1 MRASMLILLIVV
13 AFSLGGCGDSN
24 KETITISGAWALYPL
39 TIRWAEEYQKIHPDV
54 KIEVSAGGAGKGMT
68 DALAEAVDIGMVS
81 REIYPAEIEKGAFWV
96 SVSKDAVVPMTNAD
110 NPVIGEILKKG
121 ITRETFEKIW
131 VTEEITK
138 WQDAL
143 SGDVTG
149 RSSIHV
155 YTRSDACGAAETWA
169 RYMGHHQEDLQ
180 GIGVFGDP
188 GLADAVRKDFVGIG
202 YNNINFAYDA
212 GTKRPAGGVRVI
224 PIDLNGD
231 GRIDESE
238 DFYKSRDGVVKAI
251 AEGRY
256 PSPPA
261 RNLHFVTQ
269 GIPERE
275 VVKDFMEWT
284 ITEGQKYVD
293 KAGYIALPKATLD
306 EQLKKLKGN

>member
-1 MRASMLILLIVV
+1 MRASMLILLVIVV
-13 AFSLGGCGDSN
+13 FSLGGCGDSN

-54 KIEVSAGGAGKGMT
+54 RIEVSAGGAGKGMT
-68 DALAEAVDIGMVS
+68 DALAKAVDIGMVS
-81 REIYPAEIEKGAFWV
+81 REVYPAEMEKGAFWV
-96 SVSKDAVVPMTNAD
+96 SVSKDAVVPMANAD

-131 VTEEITK
+131 VTEEITS

-149 RSSIHV
+149 RSAIHV

-169 RYMGHHQEDLQ
+169 NYMGHHQEDLE

-188 GLADAVRKDFVGIG
+188 GLADAVRKDLVGIG

-212 GTKRPAGGVRVI
+212 GTKRPAGGLKVI

-238 DFYKSRDGVVKAI
+238 DFYKSRDDVVKAI

-275 VVKDFMEWT
+275 VVKDFMEWV

-293 KAGYIALPKATLD
+293 EAGYITLPKATLD
-306 EQLKKLKGN
+306 EQLNKLKGN